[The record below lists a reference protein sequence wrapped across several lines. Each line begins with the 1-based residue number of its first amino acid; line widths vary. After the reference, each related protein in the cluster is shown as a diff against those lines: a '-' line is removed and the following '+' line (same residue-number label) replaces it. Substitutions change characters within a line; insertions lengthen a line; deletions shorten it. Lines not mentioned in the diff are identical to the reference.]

1 LTVEL
6 TFSVLL
12 FVLWYCHKRGRETRL
27 EKERLA
33 ADQGDTGHI
42 SSASSINGDAGDAGD
57 ADSIFGAK
65 PKAVEGERGAGVA
78 SPPQEPL
85 IIGDGKEDEQQSA
98 TVNDL
103 PSVSHLPD
111 PSSGEVPETATPS
124 LHSK

>member
-1 LTVEL
+1 MRVEL

-12 FVLWYCHKRGRETRL
+12 FVFWYCHKRGRETRL

-33 ADQGDTGHI
+33 ADQGETGHI
-42 SSASSINGDAGDAGD
+42 SSASSINGDAGD

-85 IIGDGKEDEQQSA
+85 IIGDGKEDEQQY
-98 TVNDL
+98 DL

-111 PSSGEVPETATPS
+111 PKSGEVPKTATPP
-124 LHSK
+124 LHGK